1 MTHNQINK
9 IEDGDDAM
17 LALSIALSRR
27 DLQALD
33 AIEEK
38 VASLDGDNESIACF
52 IPYIRTAVR
61 ELNRVEGE

>member
-1 MTHNQINK
+1 
-9 IEDGDDAM
+9 M